1 MKEVEVW
8 GELQTLL
15 HVDELPFQYDEINRM
30 IGDNPT
36 EALAYLDGLFIE
48 LSKERAMQLALQTGR
63 DRTKANLFQAS
74 LLHSAWNHMKV
85 ELNASM
91 REFRIADEY
100 IKISRSIY
108 SRNLSVSEGVKALD
122 ILIEI
127 AQYWV
132 SARKSFVREKEMSD
146 FPTSKIIETSPTP
159 VEVAIEKPEYLE
171 YKEANAGFIT
181 ESGDFLMRMR
191 VLQSSSKE
199 SVVHAES
206 FGSLR
211 AYMHVVRPIQEMLI
225 EKLELARKSPSPSLI
240 LLCGSVG
247 DGKSHLLAYLM
258 DNRPELFEEVLVHND
273 STEAHNP
280 SENALETLERVL
292 HHFDE
297 SPEKARTT
305 IIAINLGVLHN
316 FYHLQ
321 KSKGRFVQVT
331 SFIDQSKVF
340 ASAASNGKSEGH
352 FHLLNFSGEQF
363 YELTSKGAT
372 SRVCLEI
379 IRRITAK
386 DEKNPFYKSWL
397 KDIQQEN
404 VTAAHQNFELLQHE
418 SVQQAVVKAL
428 VEAMIKQKVIISMR
442 ALYNF
447 IYDIIVPVKVTTA
460 ISSLQEHIDAMLPN
474 LLFAHPD
481 RSPLLHILHE
491 VDPLKVRLQHFDMM
505 LTRFIMT
512 EHPERMVKE
521 ILGNRALDGVWKRL
535 SEADGRE
542 TQLAFARLLIRN
554 YALLYPEKIDDIYE
568 SFVQLLF
575 AYHTGDEEGMGEVF
589 ELLNNVLYMWK
600 GSPRDG
606 YIYIDPP
613 NKRFRMA
620 ITLKVEESVDEET
633 YGVAEG
639 KDIVTRFEPS
649 VRIGYQQDAI
659 NHLFDLDYALFALLK
674 KVASG
679 YRPTKQDVQ
688 NALQFAE
695 FHEKLIQGADKTN
708 KLLLVH
714 TLDYSMLEISKPKF
728 SKSRYEVKKVK

>member
-1 MKEVEVW
+1 MKEVEIW

-15 HVDELPFQYDEINRM
+15 HVDELPFQYYEISQM
-30 IGDNPT
+30 IEDSPT
-36 EALAYLDGLFIE
+36 EALAYLDGLFIA
-48 LSKERAMQLALQTGR
+48 LSEKRSTQLAEQIGQ
-63 DRTKANLFQAS
+63 DKTKSHLFQTS
-74 LLHSAWNHMKV
+74 LLQLAWKHMRV
-85 ELNASM
+85 GLNVPM
-91 REFRIADEY
+91 REFQIANEY
-100 IKISRSIY
+100 IKISHSIY
-108 SRNLSVSEGVKALD
+108 AENLRVSKGFRALN

-127 AQYWV
+127 AQSWV
-132 SARKSFVREKEMSD
+132 SARDSSVKKKERSDLSTSEIIEKN
-146 FPTSKIIETSPTP
+146 PTSVKL
-159 VEVAIEKPEYLE
+159 AIEKPEYNE
-171 YKEANAGFIT
+171 TKT
-181 ESGDFLMRMR
+181 SVTMESNDFLTRMR

-211 AYMHVVRPIQEMLI
+211 AYMHVVRPIQEMLT
-225 EKLELARKSPSPSLI
+225 EKLEVARKSPSPSLI

-258 DNRPELFEEVLVHND
+258 ENRPELFEEVLVHND

-280 SENALETLERVL
+280 GENALETLERVL

-297 SPEKARTT
+297 SPEKAKTT

-321 KSKGRFVQVT
+321 KSKGRFDQVT
-331 SFIDQSKVF
+331 SFIDRSKVF

-447 IYDIIVPVKVTTA
+447 IYDIIVPVKVTTS

-521 ILGNRALDGVWKRL
+521 ILGDRALDGVWERL

-633 YGVAEG
+633 YGMAEG
-639 KDIVTRFEPS
+639 EDIVTRFEPS

>member
-1 MKEVEVW
+1 LKEVEVW

-15 HVDELPFQYDEINRM
+15 HVDEIIFHFDEINQM
-30 IGDNPT
+30 IEDSPT
-36 EALAYLDGLFIE
+36 EALAYLDGLFIA
-48 LSKERAMQLALQTGR
+48 LSEKRSTQLAEQIGQ
-63 DRTKANLFQAS
+63 DKTKSHLFQKN
-74 LLHSAWNHMKV
+74 LLHLAWKHMRV
-85 ELNASM
+85 GLNVSM
-91 REFRIADEY
+91 REFQIANEY
-100 IKISRSIY
+100 IKISDSIY
-108 SRNLSVSEGVKALD
+108 AENLRVSKGFRALN
-122 ILIEI
+122 ILMEI
-127 AQYWV
+127 AQSWI
-132 SARKSFVREKEMSD
+132 SDCKFFAKENKISD
-146 FPTSKIIETSPTP
+146 FPMSKIIETSPTP
-159 VEVAIEKPEYLE
+159 VEVAIEKPEHLE
-171 YKEANAGFIT
+171 YKESNTGFIT
-181 ESGDFLMRMR
+181 ESGDFLTRMR

-211 AYMHVVRPIQEMLI
+211 AYMHVVRPIQEMLT
-225 EKLELARKSPSPSLI
+225 EKLEVARKSPSPSLI

-258 DNRPELFEEVLVHND
+258 ENRPDLFEEVLVHND

-292 HHFDE
+292 HHFDA

-321 KSKGRFVQVT
+321 KSKGRFNQVT
-331 SFIDQSKVF
+331 SFIDRSEVF

-363 YELTSKGAT
+363 YEVTSNGAT

-481 RSPLLHILHE
+481 RSHLLHILHE
-491 VDPLKVRLQHFDMM
+491 VDPVKMRLQHFDMM

-521 ILGNRALDGVWKRL
+521 ILGDRALDGVWERL
-535 SEADGRE
+535 SEAYGRE

-575 AYHTGDEEGMGEVF
+575 AYYTGDEEGMGEVF

-633 YGVAEG
+633 YGMAEG
-639 KDIVTRFEPS
+639 QNILTRFEPS
-649 VRIGYQQDAI
+649 VRIGYQQDAT
-659 NHLFDLDYALFALLK
+659 NHLFDLDYSLFALLK

>member
-1 MKEVEVW
+1 MKEIEIW
-8 GELQTLL
+8 EELQTLL
-15 HVDELPFQYDEINRM
+15 HVDELSFQYYEISQM
-30 IGDNPT
+30 IGDSPT
-36 EALAYLDGLFIE
+36 EALAYLDGLFIT
-48 LSKERAMQLALQTGR
+48 LSEKRSMQLAEQTGR
-63 DRTKANLFQAS
+63 DKTKSHLFQTS
-74 LLHSAWNHMKV
+74 LLHLAWKHMRV
-85 ELNASM
+85 ELNIPM
-91 REFRIADEY
+91 REFQIADEY
-100 IKISRSIY
+100 IKISHSIY
-108 SRNLSVSEGVKALD
+108 AENLRVSKGFRALN

-127 AQYWV
+127 AQAWV
-132 SARKSFVREKEMSD
+132 SARDSFIKKEEVPDLETEIVEKSNTLMKLV
-146 FPTSKIIETSPTP
+146 
-159 VEVAIEKPEYLE
+159 IEKSEDKGTKADVSLE
-171 YKEANAGFIT
+171 SN
-181 ESGDFLMRMR
+181 DFLTSMR

-206 FGSLR
+206 FGPFRS
-211 AYMHVVRPIQEMLI
+211 YMHVVRPIQEILT
-225 EKLELARKSPSPSLI
+225 EKLEMARKSPLPSLI

-258 DNRPELFEEVLVHND
+258 ENRPELFENVFVHND

-280 SENALETLERVL
+280 GENALETLERIL

-297 SPEKARTT
+297 SPENAKTT

-321 KSKGRFVQVT
+321 KFKGRFNQMT
-331 SFIDQSKVF
+331 SFIDRSKVF
-340 ASAASNGKSEGH
+340 ESTASNGKSEGH
-352 FHLLNFSGEQF
+352 LHLLNFSGEQF

-386 DEKNPFYKSWL
+386 NKENPFYKSWL
-397 KDIQQEN
+397 KDIQRDN

-447 IYDIIVPVKVTTA
+447 IYDIIVPIKVTTA

-521 ILGNRALDGVWKRL
+521 ILGDRASDGVWKRL
-535 SEADGRE
+535 SEADNRE

-554 YALLYPEKIDDIYE
+554 YALLYPEKIDDVYE
-568 SFVQLLF
+568 SFVRLLF
-575 AYHTGDEEGMGEVF
+575 AYHTGDADGMDEVF
-589 ELLNNVLYMWK
+589 ELLKNVLYMWK
-600 GSPRDG
+600 GSPRDD

-613 NKRFRMA
+613 NRRFRMA
-620 ITLKVEESVDEET
+620 IMLKVEDSVDEET
-633 YGVAEG
+633 YGMAEG
-639 KDIVTRFEPS
+639 EDNITRFEPS
-649 VRIGYQQDAI
+649 VRIGYKQDEI
-659 NHLFDLDYALFALLK
+659 NHLFDLDHALFALLK
-674 KVASG
+674 KVALG